1 MVTVGFERARGLRV
15 KHQKPDGFEIS
26 ASRTV
31 EADVKRVFK
40 AWLDARSRARWL
52 PKTPIRVHKSTPHKS
67 MRVTWVDGSKS
78 IAVAFLAKG
87 KGKTQ
92 VAIQQG
98 KLASA
103 AEAKRMKKFWG
114 ERLDAL
120 KSALEK

>member
-1 MVTVGFERARGLRV
+1 
-15 KHQKPDGFEIS
+15 
-26 ASRTV
+26 
-31 EADVKRVFK
+31 
-40 AWLDARSRARWL
+40 
-52 PKTPIRVHKSTPHKS
+52 